1 MQTGAWTDASRT
13 SSALADA
20 GEEVHPLASP
30 NTGHQPAL
38 SVAFQHNFIE
48 AGLPRLA
55 LPPPLHRAAAT
66 SAVKVVTDFRSG
78 SRRCDRVQDGLGDG
92 HGRDGAANE
101 PSGACCQRAPNQRA
115 PASLPPRASRGN
127 EPVPSPRVP
136 YDVTVECAGLGLVTL
151 SPPQQATQLTCCF
164 FQGIATGVLYT
175 PTATAPLVEWM
186 RRRRWC
192 HKSTDFVLPKQ
203 PVLSIFANLSQWGS
217 FNPEKFFG

>member
-1 MQTGAWTDASRT
+1 MSASSVTCATNDTPVRIETLPGSFSVAFGALTACTPWPVQTGAWTDASRT

-20 GEEVHPLASP
+20 GEEVQPLASP
-30 NTGHQPAL
+30 KTGHQPAL

-48 AGLPRLA
+48 AGLSRLA

-136 YDVTVECAGLGLVTL
+136 YDVTGDIDL
-151 SPPQQATQLTCCF
+151 
-164 FQGIATGVLYT
+164 
-175 PTATAPLVEWM
+175 
-186 RRRRWC
+186 
-192 HKSTDFVLPKQ
+192 
-203 PVLSIFANLSQWGS
+203 
-217 FNPEKFFG
+217 